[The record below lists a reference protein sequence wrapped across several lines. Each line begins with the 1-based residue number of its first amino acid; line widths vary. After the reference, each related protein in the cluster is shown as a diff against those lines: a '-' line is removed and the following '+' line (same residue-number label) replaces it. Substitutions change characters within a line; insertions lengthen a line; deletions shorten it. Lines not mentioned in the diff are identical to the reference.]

1 MVVKRARHA
10 RCDRDRGVS
19 PCPLSLRP
27 RQGYYST
34 RGSDAMRGSNGL
46 VGRHR
51 AQNKG
56 LLPRGHSSRSAGM
69 SVGDARPRGSGAGQ
83 PSSGTS
89 NIHKSPSTV
98 VTQIHQRTN
107 NHVAE
112 HWRSAKKVH
121 PRMIPQQRV
130 PSSSDG
136 LPALATQRQL
146 PSLPSRSFPPS
157 PPSLP
162 PPHDS

>member
-1 MVVKRARHA
+1 MSLVLATETRILQYKGQRRHA
-10 RCDRDRGVS
+10 RQQWIGRSTPGAEQG
-19 PCPLSLRP
+19 SLAKRTLKQIGGHESRRCLRRLYAIP
-27 RQGYYST
+27 GTLQGS
-34 RGSDAMRGSNGL
+34 RNGTQL
-46 VGRHR
+46 
-51 AQNKG
+51 
-56 LLPRGHSSRSAGM
+56 
-69 SVGDARPRGSGAGQ
+69 GAGQ

-89 NIHKSPSTV
+89 NKSPSTV

-107 NHVAE
+107 NPVAE

-130 PSSSDG
+130 PSSYDG